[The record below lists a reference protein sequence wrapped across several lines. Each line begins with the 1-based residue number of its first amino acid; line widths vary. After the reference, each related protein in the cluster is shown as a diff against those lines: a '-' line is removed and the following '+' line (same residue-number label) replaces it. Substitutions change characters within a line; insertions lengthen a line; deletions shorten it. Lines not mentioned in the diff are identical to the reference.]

1 MSTKI
6 CLLLPLFSA
15 FLVSA
20 APATLPQSDAAPLIT
35 RIEAAQTGGKGE
47 FDKLT
52 LPALMQQLHVPGLSI
67 AVVKDFKI
75 HWAKA
80 YGVADAKTGRLVD
93 SNTRFQAASISKPV
107 TAMAAMRMVEAGQLD
122 LDKDI
127 NRFLTSWQVPVS
139 KLTRQQPVTARSL
152 FSHTSGADDGFGF
165 PGYAPQEALPT
176 VVQILNG
183 QAPSNVGKVL
193 FARAP
198 YTEYKYSGGGTMIM
212 QQAMMD
218 LCRCAFDKLMQ
229 TTVLTPLQMSNS
241 AFEYMPAAQSAALA
255 HDEHGNG
262 MQAPWHVYPEQ
273 AAAALWTTPTDLA
286 KFIVEIQ
293 TALHAEK
300 GQLLSRQAATDMTT
314 PVRVGQFAVG
324 LKVEQRGAEQYFS
337 HSGANW
343 GYRAW
348 MTGHISKGY
357 GMIIMT
363 NSDNGMVLMNQVA
376 DRITKAYGWDAESAK

>member
-1 MSTKI
+1 MTKI
-6 CLLLPLFSA
+6 YMLLPLFCA

-20 APATLPQSDAAPLIT
+20 APATLPPGDAAPLIT
-35 RIEAAQTGGKGE
+35 RIEAAQTAGKTE
-47 FDKLT
+47 FDKLA
-52 LPALMQQLHVPGLSI
+52 LPALMQQLQVPGLSI
-67 AVVKDFKI
+67 AVVKDFNI

-80 YGVADAKTGRLVD
+80 YGVADANTGRLLD
-93 SNTRFQAASISKPV
+93 TNSRFQAASIAKPV

-127 NRFLTSWQVPVS
+127 NTFLTSWQVPSS
-139 KLTRQQPVTARSL
+139 KLNQQQPVTARSL

-165 PGYAPQEALPT
+165 PGYAPQAALPT

-193 FARAP
+193 FARPP
-198 YTEYKYSGGGTMIM
+198 YSEFKYSGGGILIM

-229 TTVLTPLQMSNS
+229 TSVLTPLQMTHS
-241 AFEYMPAAQSAALA
+241 AFESMPAAQTAALA
-255 HDEHGNG
+255 HDEHGKR

-273 AAAALWTTPTDLA
+273 AASALWTTPTDLA
-286 KFIVEIQ
+286 KFIIEIQ
-293 TALHAEK
+293 TALRAEK
-300 GQLLSRQAATDMTT
+300 GQLLSRQAATEMTT

-324 LKVEQRGAEQYFS
+324 FKIEQLGKEQYFS

-348 MTGHISKGY
+348 MTGHLSKGY

-363 NSDNGMVLMNQVA
+363 NGDNGMALMNQVA
-376 DRITKAYGWDAESAK
+376 DRITNAYGWNAESSK

>member
-1 MSTKI
+1 MSKDYLRWS
-6 CLLLPLFSA
+6 LLSLFI
-15 FLVSA
+15 VVA
-20 APATLPQSDAAPLIT
+20 APATQAQSDTSSLIS
-35 RIEAAQTGGKGE
+35 RIESAQIAGKGE
-47 FDKLT
+47 FDAQP
-52 LPALMQQLHVPGLSI
+52 LPALMQQLRVPGLSI

-80 YGVADAKTGRLVD
+80 YGVADVETGRLVD
-93 SNTRFQAASISKPV
+93 TNTRFQAASISKPI
-107 TAMAAMRMVEAGQLD
+107 TAMAAMRMVDQGRLD

-127 NRFLTSWQVPVS
+127 NTFLTSWQVPKS
-139 KLTRQQPVTARSL
+139 ALTKQQPVTARAL

-165 PGYAPQEALPT
+165 PGYAPQEALPS

-198 YTEYKYSGGGTMIM
+198 YTESKYSGGGILIM

-218 LCRCAFDKLMQ
+218 LCRCAFDQLMQ
-229 TTVLTPLQMSNS
+229 TSVLTPLQMSNS
-241 AFEYMPAAQSAALA
+241 AFEYMPAMQSAALA
-255 HDEHGNG
+255 HDEQGKR

-273 AAAALWTTPTDLA
+273 AASALWTTPTDLA

-293 TALHAEK
+293 TALRDEQGK
-300 GQLLSRQAATDMTT
+300 LLSHTSATNMTT
-314 PVRVGQFAVG
+314 PVRVGPYAVG
-324 LKVEQRGAEQYFS
+324 LKIEQLGQEKYFS
-337 HSGANW
+337 HSGSNW

-363 NSDNGMVLMNQVA
+363 NGDNGMALMNQVA
-376 DRITKAYGWDAESAK
+376 DRITNAYGWNSEPQQ

>member
-1 MSTKI
+1 MTKAG
-6 CLLLPLFSA
+6 LLLPLFSA
-15 FLVSA
+15 FLVTA
-20 APATLPQSDAAPLIT
+20 APATLPPGDAAPFIA
-35 RIEAAQTGGKGE
+35 RIEAVQTAGKGE

-52 LPALMQQLHVPGLSI
+52 LPALMLQLQVPGLSI

-80 YGVADAKTGRLVD
+80 YGLADVSSGRLLD
-93 SNTRFQAASISKPV
+93 TNTRFQAASISKPV

-127 NRFLTSWQVPVS
+127 NTFLTSWQIPVS
-139 KLTRQQPVTARSL
+139 EMTRQQSVTARAL

-165 PGYAPQEALPT
+165 PGYAPQAALPT

-198 YTEYKYSGGGTMIM
+198 YAEYKYSGGGTMIM

-218 LCRCAFDKLMQ
+218 LCRCAFAQLMQ
-229 TTVLTPLQMSNS
+229 TTVLTPLQMANS

-255 HDEHGNG
+255 HDEQGKR
-262 MQAPWHVYPEQ
+262 MPAPWHLYPEM

-286 KFIVEIQ
+286 KFIIELQ
-293 TALHAEK
+293 TALRTEK
-300 GQLLSRQAATDMTT
+300 GQLLSRQSATEMTT

-324 LKVEQRGAEQYFS
+324 LKIEQLGKEQYFS

-348 MTGHISKGY
+348 MTGHLNKGY

-363 NSDNGMVLMNQVA
+363 NSDNGMALMNQLA
-376 DRITKAYGWDAESAK
+376 DRITNAYGWDAESSK